1 MQKITLF
8 PWFDTQAEEAA
19 NFYVSV
25 FPNSKVVQ
33 TSRYGDAGPGP
44 EGAVMTV
51 DFELNGQKYVALNGG
66 PEYTF
71 SEAISFYIECADQA
85 EIDYYWKALTEGGE
99 PGPCGWLKDKFG
111 LSWQVAPT
119 RLLELIGDP
128 DSERANRAM
137 QAMMQMGKIV
147 LADIEKAADG

>member
-1 MQKITLF
+1 MTTTPCL
-8 PWFDTQAEEAA
+8 WFDTQAEDAA
-19 NFYVSV
+19 TFYCSV
-25 FPNSKVVQ
+25 FPNSRILR
-33 TSRYGDAGPGP
+33 TTHYGPNTPGR
-44 EGAVMTV
+44 EGSVMTV

-66 PEYTF
+66 PEFTF

-85 EIDYYWKALTEGGE
+85 EIDHHWNALTDGGE

-119 RLLELIGDP
+119 RLLELVGDS
-128 DSERANRAM
+128 DSERANRVM
-137 QAMMQMGKIV
+137 QAMLQMGKIV

>member
-1 MQKITLF
+1 MTTTPCL
-8 PWFDTQAEEAA
+8 WFDNQGEDAA
-19 NFYVSV
+19 TFYCSV
-25 FPNSKVVQ
+25 FPNSRILR
-33 TSRYGDAGPGP
+33 TTRYGPNTPCRDG
-44 EGAVMTV
+44 TV
-51 DFELNGQKYVALNGG
+51 TTGDFELNGQKYVALNGG

-99 PGPCGWLKDKFG
+99 PGPYGWLKDKYG

-137 QAMMQMGKIV
+137 QAMMQMGKII

>member
-1 MQKITLF
+1 MTTTPCL
-8 PWFDTQAEEAA
+8 WFDNQGEDAA
-19 NFYVSV
+19 TFYCSV
-25 FPNSKVVQ
+25 FPNSRILR
-33 TSRYGDAGPGP
+33 TTRYGPNTPGR
-44 EGAVMTV
+44 EGAAMTV

-85 EIDYYWKALTEGGE
+85 EIDYYWNALTEGGE

-119 RLLELIGDP
+119 RLLDLIGDA
-128 DSERANRAM
+128 DAERANRAM
-137 QAMMQMGKIV
+137 QAMMQMGKII

>member
-1 MQKITLF
+1 MTTTPCL
-8 PWFDTQAEEAA
+8 WFDNQGEDAA
-19 NFYVSV
+19 TFYCSV
-25 FPNSKVVQ
+25 FPNSRILR
-33 TSRYGDAGPGP
+33 TTHYGPNTPGR
-44 EGAVMTV
+44 EGSVMTV

-85 EIDYYWKALTEGGE
+85 EIDYYWNALTEGGE

-119 RLLELIGDP
+119 RLLELIGDA

-137 QAMMQMGKIV
+137 QAMMQMGKII